1 MIVLIVDMDWMGLQS
16 FPNKALL
23 NNDSIWVKHTG
34 KKNWFNLQ
42 VTAFHRGQL
51 ERFLM
56 SLQRKVK
63 KAQSLS
69 HLNSNASFKTAWQVN
84 GKMHWHK
91 HSQCEQS
98 RWTERAV
105 DVSYSYCDLPSCG
118 YKEMSAKSSPTN
130 RNSMF
135 SLSSHVLF
143 SHQMTSLM
151 KARMNYDFY
160 IATKRQLYH
169 VERWCSYKRGLRE
182 TGGKQ
187 LWGEKGH
194 TAVHWCPYKPYK

>member
-1 MIVLIVDMDWMGLQS
+1 MHEVWMHYRTLMLRKLCEKLIKFKKNKAMIVLIVDMDWMGLQS

-105 DVSYSYCDLPSCG
+105 DVSYSYCDLPVVDIRKCPQSQVLQTGTQC
-118 YKEMSAKSSPTN
+118 SAFPLTFCSVIRWHHWWRHKWT
-130 RNSMF
+130 
-135 SLSSHVLF
+135 
-143 SHQMTSLM
+143 MTFILPQ
-151 KARMNYDFY
+151 RDNY
-160 IATKRQLYH
+160 IM
-169 VERWCSYKRGLRE
+169 
-182 TGGKQ
+182 
-187 LWGEKGH
+187 
-194 TAVHWCPYKPYK
+194 